1 MTRHCRPSKKPRL
14 SPPSQGVSRFEISS
28 LPLDTLENPSHSDA
42 GSQSPASVASL
53 VSTPV
58 KRGIDVENLIVNSTL
73 VSPADRGLVPD
84 SIFVAMGQ
92 MEVCVET
99 DSSQKARPLGFAGF
113 QCKYCGRVWKVGN
126 FFSSAPPSFTVN
138 SCRMVR
144 HLEECSQ
151 CPPPIRDALLELQC
165 QEVVVPPSCVV
176 PSTGRCRRGYAASF
190 YQRVWAQMNREYS
203 ATNAPTVKHDSATA
217 TPHLNREYSAVNVPV
232 VNDSP
237 AVTPTAAV
245 PDVLSCSFAQPARV
259 NQESCLT
266 EYVVECQPTPR
277 NERPK
282 SKLGKRRRS
291 SKKMR
296 YFDCQDVGTPT
307 MPSAALDRRSHD
319 CLEARRSRVAVVVL
333 TLAAA
338 ATLMWYGARSFVLP
352 EAWSETCATANGL
365 ECDSD
370 L

>member
-28 LPLDTLENPSHSDA
+28 LDTLENPSHSDA
-42 GSQSPASVASL
+42 GSQSPATVASL

-58 KRGIDVENLIVNSTL
+58 KRGIDVDNLIVNSTL

-99 DSSQKARPLGFAGF
+99 DSRKARPLGFAGF

-138 SCRMVR
+138 SCRIVR

-151 CPPPIRDALLELQC
+151 CPPPIRVALLELQR
-165 QEVVVPPSCVV
+165 QEAVVPPPCVV

-203 ATNAPTVKHDSATA
+203 AANAPAKHDSATA

-237 AVTPTAAV
+237 AANAATAV
-245 PDVLSCSFAQPARV
+245 PDILSCSSAQPARV
-259 NQESCLT
+259 NQESCLM

-282 SKLGKRRRS
+282 SKLGKRRRL

-296 YFDCQDVGTPT
+296 YFDCQDVGAPT

-319 CLEARRSRVAVVVL
+319 CLKAMRSRVAVVVL
-333 TLAAA
+333 TVAAA

-352 EAWSETCATANGL
+352 ETWSETGAAANGL
-365 ECDSD
+365 ECASD